1 MGEVDTSPEAAAKVA
16 EDMTS
21 INVDPEKG
29 ERLYKAALIRS
40 DKGST
45 YRMLAKTLPS
55 GKLDIVHYACDLDAD
70 GNPTTKWR
78 VTRILAVAPER
89 FDTELEFI
97 KKSLKGNGEE
107 TESVQVHDMT
117 ATTDVAAQGQSLAD
131 WSRKMSST
139 ICKKS

>member
-1 MGEVDTSPEAAAKVA
+1 MGEVDASPDVA
-16 EDMTS
+16 PKAVEDPSS

-45 YRMLAKTLPS
+45 YRMLAKTLSS

-70 GNPTTKWR
+70 GNPATKWR

-89 FDTELEFI
+89 FDTEIEFI
-97 KKSLKGNGEE
+97 KKNLKGNGEE
-107 TESVQVHDMT
+107 AKAVQVHDMT
-117 ATTDVAAQGQSLAD
+117 GTTDVTAQGQSLEE
-131 WSRKMSST
+131 WSRKMASE
-139 ICKKS
+139 IKKKS